1 MKSDLIIWF
10 NSEGANPSEITR
22 ALTSLGFKPIKGNY
36 DYVYDWGNTK
46 ADVEEVLAFA
56 DKVKI
61 TLSGMKVLFKIET
74 VD

>member
-1 MKSDLIIWF
+1 MKSYLIIWF

-36 DYVYDWGNTK
+36 DYVYEWNTR
-46 ADVEEVLAFA
+46 AEVDEVLAFA
-56 DKVKI
+56 DKVKM

-74 VD
+74 VE